1 MSPVSLLA
9 ELCVQDSIGFE
20 PSYDLSLMQV
30 DKEMIFCKVRIVSRV
45 TSKLQVTLPK
55 AIADAHDIRPGSE
68 IQFESGIDCIR
79 IVVGKSRSELS
90 LEEKLRLLKE
100 ARIRQQSRNKKF
112 RHPTKPVRRDSR
124 RDDLYER
131 GTTH

>member
-1 MSPVSLLA
+1 M
-9 ELCVQDSIGFE
+9 I
-20 PSYDLSLMQV
+20 LS
-30 DKEMIFCKVRIVSRV
+30 KIRIVSRV

-55 AIADAHDIRPGSE
+55 AIADAHNIRPGSE

-79 IVVGKSRSELS
+79 IVVGKSRNELS

-100 ARIRQQSRNKKF
+100 ARMRQQLRNKKF
-112 RHPTKPVRRDSR
+112 RRPMKPLKRDWR

-131 GTTH
+131 GKTH

>member
-1 MSPVSLLA
+1 M
-9 ELCVQDSIGFE
+9 I
-20 PSYDLSLMQV
+20 LS
-30 DKEMIFCKVRIVSRV
+30 KIRIVSRV

-55 AIADAHDIRPGSE
+55 AIADAHNIRPGSE

-100 ARIRQQSRNKKF
+100 ARIRQQLRNKKF
-112 RHPTKPVRRDSR
+112 RRPNKPLKRDWR